1 MSAPAEKLARE
12 ALALSARE
20 RAELAHR
27 LIASL
32 DESADAS
39 ATAAAEAAGKAEAL
53 RRLGEI
59 ERGEVQPISQDELWR
74 RVRGRLSR

>member
-1 MSAPAEKLARE
+1 MTASTESLAHLAMTLPAA
-12 ALALSARE
+12 E

-32 DESADAS
+32 DVETDAETDADL
-39 ATAAAEAAGKAEAL
+39 AGRAEAL

-59 ERGEVQPISQDELWR
+59 ERGEVHPISEEDLFR
-74 RVRGRLSR
+74 RVRSRFGR